1 MAAPKKTGTK
11 TSAASKADKIQDA
24 KTMKGMTPSQ
34 KAKFKSADTKM
45 DSKRGL
51 TAKQDLKSD
60 NALAK
65 KIKKAK

>member
-1 MAAPKKTGTK
+1 MAKETGK
-11 TSAASKADKIQDA
+11 MSSARAKADKIQDA
-24 KTMKGMTPSQ
+24 KAMKGMTPSQ

-45 DSKRGL
+45 DRKAGL